1 MLVVQI
7 MVQVLCMSGE
17 SLIPYVLSER
27 LSCLLYSTYKTYS
40 LCYVFYV
47 ILKNKVMSVIVY
59 RLVLL
64 PRIRETLV

>member
-7 MVQVLCMSGE
+7 MVQVFCMSGE
-17 SLIPYVLSER
+17 SLIPYVLLEILR
-27 LSCLLYSTYKTYS
+27 CLLYSTYKTYS

-47 ILKNKVMSVIVY
+47 ILKNKVMRVIVF

-64 PRIRETLV
+64 PYIRETQL